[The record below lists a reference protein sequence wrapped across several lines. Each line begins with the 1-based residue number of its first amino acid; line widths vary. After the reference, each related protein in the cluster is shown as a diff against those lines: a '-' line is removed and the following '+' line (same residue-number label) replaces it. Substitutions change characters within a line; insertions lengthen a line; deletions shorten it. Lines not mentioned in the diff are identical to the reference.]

1 VNLPVKIKNFKI
13 TRKARKNPEQQATL
27 SHRTQDEVKQNKE
40 PNIEN

>member
-1 VNLPVKIKNFKI
+1 MD
-13 TRKARKNPEQQATL
+13 NPEQQQATL